1 MKYTINNSV
10 KLTIIEGESV
20 LLNVDDGK
28 YYGVDE
34 VGTEILNLLEN
45 NERISNIVNKIARIY
60 NVEETKVALDV
71 EKFITKLNQLKLVH
85 VHE

>member
-45 NERISNIVNKIARIY
+45 NEHISNIVNKIARIY

>member
-45 NERISNIVNKIARIY
+45 NEHISNIVNKIARIY
-60 NVEETKVALDV
+60 NVEETKVAIDV
-71 EKFITKLNQLKLVH
+71 KKFITKLNQLKLVH